1 MIKVQNIYYML
12 AYAFQ
17 NLSMSDVEKNSYEE
31 FEYADNLFAV
41 ILANGI
47 ARQIKSGLGK
57 AYMVKREE
65 RLSPKGKINLSATM
79 RRQSNHDG
87 RIVCSVDEYLENTY
101 MNQILKSVSYYLL
114 HSKDVDAENKRKLKR
129 VLLYFG
135 SVDLIDVS
143 SIDWGKL
150 QYNRN
155 NSSYK
160 MLMNI
165 CYLIVKGMLMTTEE
179 GNVKLNRFIDDQRM
193 AALYER
199 FIYEYYRK
207 TYPEFSVTRSQIDW
221 NSDDGIIELLPRM
234 KSDVM
239 IEMSGKTLI
248 IDAKYYDSSLQTN
261 TRFGNQTIHS
271 GNLYQIYSYV
281 KNKDTAHTGDVSG
294 MLLYANTEGNNPDN
308 EYRLDGNKI
317 SVKTLDLNCDFS
329 SVKMQLDSI
338 AETWKNENH
347 IN

>member
-17 NLSMSDVEKNSYEE
+17 NLTVSDAEKNSYEE
-31 FEYADNLFAV
+31 FDYADNLFSV

-57 AYMVKREE
+57 AYMIQQEE
-65 RLSPKGKINLSATM
+65 RISPKGKINISATM

-87 RIVCSVDEYLENTY
+87 RIVCNVDKYLENTY
-101 MNQILKSVSYYLL
+101 MNQILKSVSLHLL
-114 HSKDVDAENKRKLKR
+114 HSSEVDSNSKRKLKR

-135 SVDLIDVS
+135 SVDTLDCS
-143 SIDWGKL
+143 TIDWSRL
-150 QYNRN
+150 QYHRN
-155 NSSYK
+155 NASYK

-165 CYLIVKGMLMTTEE
+165 CYLIVEGMLMTTDE
-179 GNVKLNRFIDDQRM
+179 GNLKLNRFIDDQRM
-193 AALYER
+193 SALYER

-207 TYPEFSVTRSQIDW
+207 TYPEFSVSRSQIDW
-221 NSDDGIIELLPRM
+221 NTDDGIIELLPRM

-239 IEMSGKTLI
+239 IELDGKTLI
-248 IDAKYYDSSLQTN
+248 IDAKYYGASLQTN

-271 GNLYQIYSYV
+271 ENLYQIYSYV
-281 KNKDTAHTGDVSG
+281 KNKDVNHSGNVTG
-294 MLLYANTEGNNPDN
+294 MLLYANTEGDNPDN

-317 SVKTLDLNCDFS
+317 SVRTLDLNCNFS
-329 SVKMQLDSI
+329 KVKEQLDNI
-338 AETWKNENH
+338 ASQWKAEN
-347 IN
+347 NLC

>member
-1 MIKVQNIYYML
+1 MVKVQNIYYML

-17 NLSMSDVEKNSYEE
+17 NLSISNVEKNAYED
-31 FEYADNLFAV
+31 FDYADNLFAV

-57 AYMVKREE
+57 AYMIQHED

-87 RIVCSVDEYLENTY
+87 RILCSVDEYLENTY
-101 MNQILKSVSYYLL
+101 MNQILKSVSLHLL
-114 HSKDVDAENKRKLKR
+114 HSNDVDAENKRKLKR

-135 SVDLIDVS
+135 SVDLIDCTM
-143 SIDWGKL
+143 IDWSRL

-155 NSSYK
+155 NVSYK

-165 CYLIVKGMLMTTEE
+165 CYLIVEGMLMTTDE
-179 GNVKLNRFIDDQRM
+179 GNIKLNRFIDDQRM

-207 TYPEFSVTRSQIDW
+207 TYPEFAVTRSQIDW
-221 NSDDGIIELLPRM
+221 NTDDGMIELLPRM

-239 IEMSGKTLI
+239 IEKSGKTLI
-248 IDAKYYDSSLQTN
+248 IDAKYYGSSLKTN

-281 KNKDTAHTGDVSG
+281 KNKDVSHSGSVSG

-308 EYRLDGNKI
+308 DYYLDGNKI
-317 SVKTLDLNCDFS
+317 TVKTLDLNCDFS
-329 SVKMQLDSI
+329 IVKQQLDSI
-338 AETWKNENH
+338 VNTWKNENH

>member
-1 MIKVQNIYYML
+1 MIRVQNIYYML

-17 NLSMSDVEKNSYEE
+17 NLSVSEIEKSSYEE

-57 AYMVKREE
+57 AYIVQQEE
-65 RLSPKGKINLSATM
+65 RLSPKGKINISATM
-79 RRQSNHDG
+79 RQGSKHDG
-87 RIVCSVDEYLENTY
+87 RIVCSVDEYLENNY
-101 MNQILKSVSYYLL
+101 MNQILKSVSLL
-114 HSKDVDAENKRKLKR
+114 LLQSKDVEQASKRKLKR

-135 SVDLIDVS
+135 TVDVIDCNLIDWNR
-143 SIDWGKL
+143 I

-165 CYLIVKGMLMTTEE
+165 CYLIVKGMLMTTED
-179 GNVKLNRFIDDQRM
+179 GNMKLNRFIDDQRM

-199 FIYEYYRK
+199 FIFEYFKK
-207 TYPEFSVTRSQIDW
+207 TYPEFFVSRSQIDW
-221 NSDDGIIELLPRM
+221 NTDDGMIELLPRM

-239 IEMSGKTLI
+239 IEMNGKTLI
-248 IDAKYYDSSLQTN
+248 IDAKYYGSSLQTN

-281 KNKDTAHTGDVSG
+281 KNRDVKHSGDVSG
-294 MLLYANTEGNNPDN
+294 MLLYANTDGDNPDA
-308 EYRLDGNKI
+308 EYRLDGNRI
-317 SVKTLDLNCDFS
+317 SVKTLDLNCDFAN
-329 SVKMQLDSI
+329 VKKQLDNIATDWKKSI
-338 AETWKNENH
+338 EFA
-347 IN
+347 